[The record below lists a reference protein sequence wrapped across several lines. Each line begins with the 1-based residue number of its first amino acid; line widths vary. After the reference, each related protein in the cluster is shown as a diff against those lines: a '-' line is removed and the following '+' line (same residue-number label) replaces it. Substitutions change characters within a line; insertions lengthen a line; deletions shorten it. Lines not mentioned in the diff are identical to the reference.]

1 MRTETQK
8 LKHSKLNFTK
18 KRDFCANVKV
28 WDMKR
33 FFSSPQNL
41 KYFVSILY

>member
-18 KRDFCANVKV
+18 KRDFCANVNV
-28 WDMKR
+28 WDKKG